1 MATATETRPEKGGI
15 LISVQVLPSSVDL
28 NTWGGLLAAPRPARP
43 PPAPP
48 VPCVAASITLG
59 SSYADWRSR
68 APSTSAGLRTLVQ
81 VRPPSVERYTPPP
94 LRVAS
99 PSAETSTRRGSAG
112 STTMLVI
119 FTVSSRPICCQV
131 LPASVDFHMPLPRL
145 P

>member
-1 MATATETRPEKGGI
+1 
-15 LISVQVLPSSVDL
+15 
-28 NTWGGLLAAPRPARP
+28 PRPRPPPP

-48 VPCVAASITLG
+48 VPRVAASITLG
-59 SSYADWRSR
+59 TSYADWRSR

-81 VRPPSVERYTPPP
+81 VCPPLAERYTPPP
-94 LRVAS
+94 FRAAS
-99 PSAETSTRRGSAG
+99 PSAETSTRPGSAG

-119 FTVSSRPICCQV
+119 FTVSSRPMCCHV